1 MDFFVE
7 ILLCCAIICLI
18 VFIVRLNALSNERIK
33 KLKDDSEFQLVKL
46 SQRESEYVELKSN
59 FEKQTKDY
67 SLKESQL
74 HKNLT
79 GLREVLSSEQESVK
93 KREAELKNK
102 EEELTKALEQVQ
114 KNLEEETETRKKVVS
129 QKKSS
134 EVRLGN
140 IAETLA
146 PFLDQFDFDPEN
158 CIFLGKPI
166 DYISFEDE
174 VITLIEVKSG
184 KAQLSTKQRH
194 IRDLI
199 KNKQV
204 AWKEIR
210 IK

>member
-1 MDFFVE
+1 MEF
-7 ILLCCAIICLI
+7 LLEFLLTGTIICVI
-18 VFIVRLNALSNERIK
+18 VLVLRLKDLKLNADSLK
-33 KLKDDSEFQLVKL
+33 KETNSLKDQLNTSKASHDL
-46 SQRESEYVELKSN
+46 RESK
-59 FEKQTKDY
+59 
-67 SLKESQL
+67 L
-74 HKNLT
+74 HRTVL
-79 GLREVLSSEQESVK
+79 GLQEVLSEEQQSIKSKELELK
-93 KREAELKNK
+93 TKEAELLKNIA
-102 EEELTKALEQVQ
+102 EVE
-114 KNLEEETETRKKVVS
+114 KNLKEETESRKKTLS

-158 CIFLGKPI
+158 CIFLGRPI

-174 VITLIEVKSG
+174 TITLIEVKSG
-184 KAQLSTKQRH
+184 KSQLNAKQRH

>member
-1 MDFFVE
+1 MNFMLELF
-7 ILLCCAIICLI
+7 LGCAIIVV
-18 VFIVRLNALSNERIK
+18 VFLVSRLKYSKFNADSLEKVNIDLRERLK
-33 KLKDDSEFQLVKL
+33 NNKTTHDLLESKLHRNIL
-46 SQRESEYVELKSN
+46 
-59 FEKQTKDY
+59 
-67 SLKESQL
+67 
-74 HKNLT
+74 
-79 GLREVLSSEQESVK
+79 GLQEVLSEEQQSIRAKELELK
-93 KREAELKNK
+93 DKEFELLKNIAEAE
-102 EEELTKALEQVQ
+102 
-114 KNLEEETETRKKVVS
+114 KNLEEETETRKKIVS

-174 VITLIEVKSG
+174 AVTFIEIKSG

-199 KNKQV
+199 KAKQV
-204 AWKEIR
+204 VWKEVR